1 MELAILVYLVNLLP
15 EDYGAIWFLIV
26 VGTAVLVMYSAASAD
41 YSATEDF
48 EDILKRLFGWKVKLT
63 IVMLVVASMVLP
75 TRQTAIYMAGAY
87 LVQEVVTSDVA
98 AEVGNKTQKA
108 VLAQLDKWAAEVPE
122 LREMVQDVVET
133 KVNTEVANKVEE
145 IVK

>member
-15 EDYGAIWFLIV
+15 DTYDLIWFLLIV
-26 VGTAVLVMYSAASAD
+26 GVGVLVMYSATSAD

-48 EDILKRLFGWKVKLT
+48 EDILKRLFGWKVKLI
-63 IVMLVVASMVLP
+63 IVILVVAGMILP

-87 LVQEVVTSDVA
+87 LVQEVITSDVA

-122 LREMVQDVVET
+122 LREMIQDVIVP
-133 KVNTEVANKVEE
+133 KVNTEVSNKVEE